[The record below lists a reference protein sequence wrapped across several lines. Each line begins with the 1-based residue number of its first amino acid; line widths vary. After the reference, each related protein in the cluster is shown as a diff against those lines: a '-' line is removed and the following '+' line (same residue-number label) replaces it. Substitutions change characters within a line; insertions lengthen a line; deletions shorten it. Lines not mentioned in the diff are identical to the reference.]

1 MQTLVEHQGK
11 TLDQIEDH
19 MDNTVDDIEK
29 GVKHTDEAIK
39 TAKRTRT
46 VSIMLNFQVDDN
58 NIYIFEN
65 DKYVITTLIVYM
77 CNM

>member
-19 MDNTVDDIEK
+19 MDDTVADIEK

-46 VSIMLNFQVDDN
+46 VSIVLNIQADDS
-58 NIYIFEN
+58 NIYMFEN
-65 DKYVITTLIVYM
+65 NKYVITTLTLYT
-77 CNM
+77 